1 MGHVNMKP
9 SGRIY
14 SRDNRYEL
22 ATYWLVL
29 AQSLSHVQL
38 FVTPWTEDLP
48 GSSVHDGSPGKNNG
62 VGCHFLLQVS
72 SSPKD
77 QTRLLHLLH
86 GQVDYHCTTG
96 KAHISSSWRHIC
108 KWVHLGRTEL
118 LWILNCECKA
128 NKGDTERTLRKI
140 DQEKECWEPLL
151 SYKPR
156 EKRAFQED
164 SD

>member
-29 AQSLSHVQL
+29 AQSLSRVRL

-48 GSSVHDGSPGKNNG
+48 GSSVHEDSPGKNNG

-72 SSPKD
+72 SSPKK
-77 QTRLLHLLH
+77 QTCLLHLLH
-86 GQVDYHCTTG
+86 GQVDYHWNTG
-96 KAHISSSWRHIC
+96 KAHVSSSRRHIC

-118 LWILNCECKA
+118 LGILNCEYKA
-128 NKGDTERTLRKI
+128 NKGDTERTLRMIKKREHFKKI
-140 DQEKECWEPLL
+140 VINGAKCFAKLEHHKD
-151 SYKPR
+151 
-156 EKRAFQED
+156 
-164 SD
+164 